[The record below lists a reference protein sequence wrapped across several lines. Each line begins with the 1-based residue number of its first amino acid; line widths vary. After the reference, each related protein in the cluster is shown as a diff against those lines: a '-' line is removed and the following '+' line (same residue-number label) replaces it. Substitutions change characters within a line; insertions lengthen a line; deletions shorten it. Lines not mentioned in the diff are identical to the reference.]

1 MPVALRILAM
11 GEKALW
17 DDEMQIVLDARHS
30 DIEKA
35 SFLLDLRRRAGGKVG
50 RDAAVDD
57 VQHEN

>member
-1 MPVALRILAM
+1 VKKRCGTMRCKSSL
-11 GEKALW
+11 
-17 DDEMQIVLDARHS
+17 ARHS